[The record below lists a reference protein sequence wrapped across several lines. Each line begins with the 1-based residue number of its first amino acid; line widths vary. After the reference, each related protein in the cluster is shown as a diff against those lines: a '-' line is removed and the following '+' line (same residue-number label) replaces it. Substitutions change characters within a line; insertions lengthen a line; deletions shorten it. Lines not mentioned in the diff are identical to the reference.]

1 MFCLCSLLGV
11 LWCCILY
18 LFLSRFESIFV
29 YGMKVH
35 SNFIVYHAAVQAFLK
50 SVPAGETAF
59 TLPKVIMGPLPC

>member
-1 MFCLCSLLGV
+1 M
-11 LWCCILY
+11 
-18 LFLSRFESIFV
+18 